1 MNLTN
6 KTIDVDGLAVSSSGS
21 QTTVQVSVLV
31 EVASGVFQRSASYN
45 LTLDDVYLSTEDPNL
60 LATVV
65 SKLEA
70 LP

>member
-1 MNLTN
+1 MDLTN
-6 KTIDVDGLAVSSSGS
+6 KTIDVEGLAVSSSGS

-31 EVASGVFQRSASYN
+31 EVASGVFQRSAGYN

>member
-1 MNLTN
+1 MDLTN
-6 KTIDVDGLAVSSSGS
+6 KTIDVEGLAVSSSGS